1 VKNKYLSEYVD
12 QASDE
17 VNFQRLRTVKSP
29 EYRSWKAFIRYELDK
44 TKTRN
49 KSYDKNK
56 M

>member
-1 VKNKYLSEYVD
+1 MKNKYLSEYVD